1 MTKTPDP
8 TATAPGAGA
17 GAVAAVPETG
27 TERAGPSRHEP
38 TARDLFRNGLAP
50 LTIGVCLVMTIS
62 AFEVLGTATAMPAVK
77 DDLGGLSFYGLALAA
92 PLIASIA
99 VIPYGGR
106 AIDRYGP
113 ARPLGGAL
121 ALFAVGVLFAGA
133 ATEMW
138 MVAAF
143 RGVQGLGGG
152 TLFVLQLGIV
162 GKAYP
167 GPLKAR
173 MLALLSAVWVMPALI
188 GPGVA
193 GLVADHLSWRWVFWG
208 VLPLIVVSAVLSI
221 PPVRALGGGRN
232 REVRTTADD
241 AAHAGL
247 FSWWGPPL
255 LALGVLAVSSSLR
268 SDDERL
274 LPLAV
279 AGTVAG
285 AIALAK
291 SVPAGTLVARPGIPA
306 TVAMAL
312 TAALSYLTVENFV
325 PLALTDVR
333 GRSNSEAGIPL
344 TVAALAW
351 TVGSA
356 VVARTAPER
365 RPARASAAAL
375 LIGAGITAT
384 AAVVLSDAPYWLV
397 YATLGIAAFGMGIVF
412 TTGQVVAVEAA
423 PAGQEATAGGAVQ
436 LANELGIAVGVGIS
450 GIFVA
455 RFADDLERGFVWA
468 FAMTIAAAVT
478 CAWTARRIPTGSGSR
493 ER

>member
-1 MTKTPDP
+1 MAETPDP
-8 TATAPGAGA
+8 NPTTLLQP
-17 GAVAAVPETG
+17 VPDPD
-27 TERAGPSRHEP
+27 PSPSP

-62 AFEVLGTATAMPAVK
+62 GFEVLGTATAMPAVK

-99 VIPYGGR
+99 AIPYGGR

-113 ARPLGGAL
+113 ARPLTGAL
-121 ALFAVGVLFAGA
+121 VLFALGVLFAGA

-167 GPLKAR
+167 GPLKPR
-173 MLALLSAVWVMPALI
+173 MLALLSAMWIMPALI

-208 VLPLIVVSAVLSI
+208 VLPLLVVAGGLSI
-221 PPVRALGGGRN
+221 PPVKALGGGRGAT
-232 REVRTTADD
+232 RHVAGEGAGAGIGSTGDD
-241 AAHAGL
+241 GAAHDHTPM
-247 FSWWGPPL
+247 FSWWGPPV

-268 SDDERL
+268 SSDRRL
-274 LPLAV
+274 LPLAL
-279 AGTVAG
+279 AGFVAG
-285 AIALAK
+285 AVALVK
-291 SVPAGTLVARPGIPA
+291 SLPVGTLRARAGIPA
-306 TVAMAL
+306 TVAMSL

-333 GRSNSEAGIPL
+333 DRSNSEAGIPL

-356 VVARTAPER
+356 LVARTPAAR

-375 LIGAGITAT
+375 VIAAGIAAT
-384 AAVVLSDAPYWLV
+384 GAVVLTDAPYWLV
-397 YATLGIAAFGMGIVF
+397 YVTLGVAAFGMGIVF

-423 PAGQEATAGGAVQ
+423 PSGQEGTAGGAVQ
-436 LANELGIAVGVGIS
+436 LANELGIAVGVGVS

-455 RFADDLERGFVWA
+455 RFADHLERGFAWA
-468 FAMTIAAAVT
+468 FVMTIIAAVA
-478 CAWTARRIPTGSGSR
+478 CAVTARRIPTTSGAP
-493 ER
+493 

>member
-1 MTKTPDP
+1 MTTTPDP
-8 TATAPGAGA
+8 RPTAPVAPADIGAADSGA
-17 GAVAAVPETG
+17 EHVG
-27 TERAGPSRHEP
+27 TSGPEP

-121 ALFAVGVLFAGA
+121 ALFAIGVLFAGA

-138 MVAAF
+138 MVAVF

-167 GPLKAR
+167 GPLRAR
-173 MLALLSAVWVMPALI
+173 MLALLSAVWIMPALI

-208 VLPLIVVSAVLSI
+208 VLPLIVLSAVLSI
-221 PPVRALGGGRN
+221 PPVRALGGGRSP
-232 REVRTTADD
+232 TDADTD
-241 AAHAGL
+241 VHAAT
-247 FSWWGPPL
+247 FSWWGPPV

-279 AGTVAG
+279 AGAIAG
-285 AIALAK
+285 AIALVR

-306 TVAMAL
+306 TVAMSL

-365 RPARASAAAL
+365 RPARASAAGL
-375 LIGAGITAT
+375 LIGAGIAAT
-384 AAVVLSDAPYWLV
+384 AAVVLTDAPYWLV

-423 PAGQEATAGGAVQ
+423 PEGQEASAGGAVQ